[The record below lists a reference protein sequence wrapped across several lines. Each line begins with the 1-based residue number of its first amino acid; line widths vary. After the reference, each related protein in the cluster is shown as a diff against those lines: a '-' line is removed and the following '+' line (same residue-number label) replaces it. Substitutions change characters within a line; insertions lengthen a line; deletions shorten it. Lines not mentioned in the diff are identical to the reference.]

1 MAILRSTLQIP
12 KSLPRPRSPNVA
24 MHSPRLPSVFLPPT
38 NRSMRDLDRSFFQK
52 IIPIAA
58 ATVFDDRNISAVRGE
73 IQRAGNS
80 LGVSS
85 LKAIVVDETVPGG
98 RKYPKTWSPTIAE
111 LVEKKLVGIRPYD
124 LKLTYE
130 DWSMHNILDATLPE
144 FEEDDKET
152 PAGFSLVGHVAHLN
166 LREQYLP
173 YKHLIGQVLLDKNP
187 NVRTVINKTEDVG
200 STNPYRT
207 FRYEVLAGP
216 DDMDVTVS
224 FSGCDFRFNFAK
236 VYWNPRLH
244 TEHER
249 LISRFREGE
258 AVCDVMAGVGP
269 FAVPSG
275 KKRVFVSANDLNP
288 DSNAGLNY
296 AIKKNKVEDF
306 VTADCM
312 DGREFIRRATKELA
326 GRDTMVIVPQRTMM
340 PRQRQ
345 RRSKSP
351 PWKASV
357 RVLKAPKTFQHY
369 VMNLP
374 ASAVEFL
381 DAFKGTYAGR
391 SKEFTPYTETKL
403 PMVHVYCFS
412 EQKETEEGDRVAVC
426 ELVSKHL
433 GHRILPSTP
442 DTEIH
447 FVRKVS
453 PKKCMFCA
461 SFRLPPEIAF
471 AE

>member
-1 MAILRSTLQIP
+1 
-12 KSLPRPRSPNVA
+12 
-24 MHSPRLPSVFLPPT
+24 
-38 NRSMRDLDRSFFQK
+38 MRVLDRSFFQK

-58 ATVFDDRNISAVRGE
+58 ATVFDDRNISAVRGQ
-73 IQRAGNS
+73 IQCEGSS

-85 LKAIVVDETVPGG
+85 IKSIVVDETVPGG
-98 RKYPKTWSPTIAE
+98 RKCMLLRPGIVAVDPKTWSPTIAE
-111 LVEKKLVGIRPYD
+111 LVEKKLVGLRPYD
-124 LKLTYE
+124 LKLTYD

-144 FEEDDKET
+144 FEEDEKET
-152 PAGFSLVGHVAHLN
+152 PAGFALVGHVAHLN

-187 NVRTVINKTEDVG
+187 TVRTVINKTEDVG
-200 STNPYRT
+200 STSPYRT

-224 FSGCDFRFNFAK
+224 FSDCDFSFNFAK
-236 VYWNPRLH
+236 VYWNPRLN

-275 KKRVFVSANDLNP
+275 KKRVFVAANDLNP
-288 DSNAGLNY
+288 DSAESLNY
-296 AIKKNKVEDF
+296 AIKKNRVGEF

-326 GRDTMVIVPQRTMM
+326 GRDTTVAIPQRTKT
-340 PRQRQ
+340 PRQRR

-351 PWKASV
+351 PRKAPG

-391 SKEFTPYTETKL
+391 SKEFTPYTATKL
-403 PMVHVYCFS
+403 PMIHVYCFS
-412 EQKETEEGDRVAVC
+412 EEKETEEGNQVAVC

-433 GHRILPSTP
+433 GHRILPNTP

-453 PKKCMFCA
+453 PKKCIFCA

>member
-1 MAILRSTLQIP
+1 ML
-12 KSLPRPRSPNVA
+12 
-24 MHSPRLPSVFLPPT
+24 
-38 NRSMRDLDRSFFQK
+38 
-52 IIPIAA
+52 
-58 ATVFDDRNISAVRGE
+58 
-73 IQRAGNS
+73 
-80 LGVSS
+80 
-85 LKAIVVDETVPGG
+85 
-98 RKYPKTWSPTIAE
+98 
-111 LVEKKLVGIRPYD
+111 
-124 LKLTYE
+124 
-130 DWSMHNILDATLPE
+130 
-144 FEEDDKET
+144 
-152 PAGFSLVGHVAHLN
+152 AHLN

-200 STNPYRT
+200 STDPYRT

-216 DDMDVTVS
+216 DDMNVTVS
-224 FSGCDFRFNFAK
+224 FSDCEFRFNFAK
-236 VYWNPRLH
+236 VYWNPRLN

-275 KKRVFVSANDLNP
+275 RKRVFVSANDLNP

-296 AIKKNKVEDF
+296 AIQKNKVGDF

-326 GRDTMVIVPQRTMM
+326 GRDTTVAIPLRKMT
-340 PRQRQ
+340 PRQQ
-345 RRSKSP
+345 RRRDKSP
-351 PWKASV
+351 ARKAHV

-403 PMVHVYCFS
+403 PMIHVYCFS
-412 EQKETEEGDRVAVC
+412 EQKETEEEDQVAVC

-433 GHRILPSTP
+433 LHRILPSTP
-442 DTEIH
+442 DAQIH

-453 PKKCMFCA
+453 PRKSMFCA

>member
-1 MAILRSTLQIP
+1 ML
-12 KSLPRPRSPNVA
+12 
-24 MHSPRLPSVFLPPT
+24 
-38 NRSMRDLDRSFFQK
+38 
-52 IIPIAA
+52 
-58 ATVFDDRNISAVRGE
+58 
-73 IQRAGNS
+73 
-80 LGVSS
+80 
-85 LKAIVVDETVPGG
+85 
-98 RKYPKTWSPTIAE
+98 
-111 LVEKKLVGIRPYD
+111 
-124 LKLTYE
+124 
-130 DWSMHNILDATLPE
+130 
-144 FEEDDKET
+144 
-152 PAGFSLVGHVAHLN
+152 AHLN

-173 YKHLIGQVLLDKNP
+173 YKTLIGEVLLDKNP
-187 NVRTVINKTEDVG
+187 NVRTVINKIEDVG

-207 FRYEVLAGP
+207 FPYEVLAGP
-216 DDMDVTVS
+216 DDMEVTVS
-224 FSGCDFRFNFAK
+224 FSGCEFRFNFAK
-236 VYWNPRLH
+236 VYWNPRLN

-269 FAVPSG
+269 FAVPAG
-275 KKRVFVSANDLNP
+275 KRRVFVSANDLNP

-296 AIKKNKVEDF
+296 AIKRNKAGDF

-312 DGREFIRRATKELA
+312 DGREFIRRATKRLA
-326 GRDTMVIVPQRTMM
+326 SGDRTVAIPQRTKT
-340 PRQRQ
+340 PRQQQ
-345 RRSKSP
+345 RRGKSP
-351 PWKASV
+351 PGKAPE
-357 RVLKAPKTFQHY
+357 RVLKAPETFQHY

-403 PMVHVYCFS
+403 PMIHVYCFS
-412 EQKETEEGDRVAVC
+412 EQKETEEGDQVAVC

-442 DTEIH
+442 DTEVY

-453 PKKCMFCA
+453 PRKGMFCA